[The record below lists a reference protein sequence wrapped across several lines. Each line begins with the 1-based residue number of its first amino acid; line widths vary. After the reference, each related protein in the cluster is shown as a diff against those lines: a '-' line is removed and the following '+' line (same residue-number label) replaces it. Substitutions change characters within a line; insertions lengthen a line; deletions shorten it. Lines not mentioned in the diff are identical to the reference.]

1 MVFRLFLLFSIV
13 PILEIYLFVLVGE
26 EIGAAN
32 TIGIV
37 ILTAI
42 IGAWLAKSQG
52 ALVLNRIRANLAA
65 GVPPGDDMLEGA
77 LILVAGVVM
86 LTPGFFTD
94 TIGLILLIPS
104 TRSYLRGWLG
114 RKFRN
119 WLAQGRVT
127 IIRR

>member
-86 LTPGFFTD
+86 LTPVF
-94 TIGLILLIPS
+94 
-104 TRSYLRGWLG
+104 LRTPLG
-114 RKFRN
+114 
-119 WLAQGRVT
+119 
-127 IIRR
+127 